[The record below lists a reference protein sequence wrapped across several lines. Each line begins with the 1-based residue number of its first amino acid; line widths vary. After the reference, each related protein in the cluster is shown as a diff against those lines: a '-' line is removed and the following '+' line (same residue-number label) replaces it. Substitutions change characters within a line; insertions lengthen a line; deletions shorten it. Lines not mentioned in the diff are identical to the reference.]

1 MELIGEKFKGKMKI
15 KLLTA
20 LLALL
25 ACTSVAQARTYFDY
39 TKYTYQWWEETAV
52 PHDAKITETAKNP
65 WQMNWLKDVLMH
77 NKEIP
82 GNWAVDETEYVD
94 YTVKRADG
102 TTGDYFPER
111 EGLTVLLYA
120 LKAGTNKENTPNEPN
135 TAEEFENSVDSIK
148 LITNTTECNDAYIL
162 SFSGK
167 WDRFYF
173 AAKGK
178 HRHHY
183 YNPKKEDGHSLRD
196 EEGNQI
202 WVDETYPC
210 GWELFSPTGNAF
222 NLSDEDYDRTPNF
235 IETLRRGGVYK
246 ITHDCANVGG
256 QGHYFSIAENGKL
269 DSLENVTLVVPK
281 KRYQQWDQ
289 TTHPGFHWPNTREGE
304 SGTKRDADG
313 KYTWYNPDYCPR
325 LGLYTAELK
334 IKSVTQKISDGKRKY
349 NVLLNWNSNLKNDKG
364 LNWPGDETCKLY
376 LVKDDGTKETI
387 DIGTG
392 KNTYSYTHEVT
403 QTNKEQVF
411 KYIVVC
417 QPTGTNPNDPVQTIT
432 KPVTARIPALK
443 EIQTELGYR
452 SRFIKEAGLNSYKN
466 TIQLYP
472 EGGNTRY
479 KIYRK
484 PVAIKKTASF
494 DETPVEIAKVVMQMH
509 GSQNVWD
516 IFYDNQISEQ
526 DVNRF
531 DYDQNHDDG
540 IYSGHPDDFIEV
552 YDYFTEKTVAD
563 VTKRAQEY
571 IYTISQSY
579 DGVTWSTPV
588 EIGTAPVYSGKL
600 VANYNVYD
608 EHQAYYDRKDMSECK
623 PSKLHGLK
631 IQDLETNQNKYAE
644 VSTYHIYVGDYIG
657 YSGLKQVT
665 APEEIPGD
673 PGTFY
678 VGRLTVNS
686 QHGVNTYGTN
696 EVKKLN
702 TNITINAKRGTCAP
716 FDKDNNINIYEALV
730 NFNGVTDKDIAP
742 YVYGYSV
749 KRDVQGENPVFLCKL
764 NNQQFADGRSSN
776 YTAIKSDYPTGNE
789 TTALSF
795 NDVFTGNEQTN
806 GETYYDIRMY
816 STDISE
822 EDHQQELEYIYV
834 TDIRIVVQHEAFTD
848 LAYRSRFIKDADL
861 NSYKNSLIIH
871 PYKSASYKIYRR
883 ANSLTHSSTG
893 IDINPINIAIFE
905 TSFYSNGGCQYQVGY
920 YNEMSRTAT
929 DRFDNEELDYGDGID
944 AGTNKPIVIN
954 DYFTESTKL
963 QEESRAASYTYSISE
978 QLTDGTWS
986 TPVDFALVP
995 VYSGKLGDP
1004 EYLPSYT
1011 YAQIQEDMKMANPSI
1026 RGGLDATDHADIV
1039 FTDYQNEYLT
1049 QDDFKAAIHAI
1060 YQGGKLAVQQ
1070 QGNGMPKL
1078 SVKLLEYGVQQH
1090 VGEYVVDSPWGENT
1104 YGTAPISIGIS
1115 DVDIST
1121 PKHVWRPYGTD
1132 GTKAV
1137 FTTLIEIT
1145 PKMAN
1150 MFPSATSSTKQKP
1163 YVFYYNVSNF
1173 DDDFKEDIL
1182 LNSLEDVVGNG
1193 WATNYAEIKKTYPI
1207 GTSRTNKTTA
1217 REIRVKDVD
1226 VSEYITENGGLLDLD
1241 TQQGYFVRMYYT
1253 PTLSKTGGRPTL
1265 NQKFYIADSDT
1276 FFYIYN
1282 GDTTGVNDVNVDKSV
1297 VDVKYYNLMGVC
1309 SDKPFDGA
1317 NIKVE
1322 RHADGTTT
1330 TTKIMK

>member
-1 MELIGEKFKGKMKI
+1 MKI

-25 ACTSVAQARTYFDY
+25 ACTSVVQAQKNYFDY
-39 TKYTYQWWEETAV
+39 TKYTYQWWEGTVV

-65 WQMNWLKDVLMH
+65 WQMNWLKGVLM
-77 NKEIP
+77 NNEEIP
-82 GNWAVDETEYVD
+82 GNWAVDDTEYVD

-102 TTGDYFPER
+102 TTENHFPER

-135 TAEEFENSVDSIK
+135 TPEEFENSVDSIK

-162 SFSGK
+162 SFSGT

-183 YNPKKEDGHSLRD
+183 YNPIKEDGHSLRD

-246 ITHDCANVGG
+246 ITHDCSNVGG

-269 DSLENVTLVVPK
+269 DPLENVTLVVPK

-289 TTHPGFHWPNTREGE
+289 TTHPGFRWPDTREGE

-325 LGLYTAELK
+325 LGLYTANLS
-334 IKSVTQKISDGKRKY
+334 IKSVTHRISDGKRKY

-364 LNWPGDETCKLY
+364 LNWPGDETCELY
-376 LVKDDGTKETI
+376 LVNDDKTKTRL
-387 DIGTG
+387 
-392 KNTYSYTHEVT
+392 NTSTNQYSYTHEVT

-411 KYIVVC
+411 TYIVVC
-417 QPTGTNPNDPVQTIT
+417 HPTGTNPNDPVQTIT
-432 KPVTARIPALK
+432 KTVTARIPALK
-443 EIQTELGYR
+443 EIQVDFGYR
-452 SRFIKEAGLNSYKN
+452 SRFIRNAGVNSYKN
-466 TIQLYP
+466 TITLHP
-472 EGGNTRY
+472 EGGNTTY

-494 DETPVEIAKVVMQMH
+494 DETPVEIAKVVMRMH
-509 GSQNVWD
+509 GTDNQWD
-516 IFYDNQISEQ
+516 IFSYNQISEQ

-579 DGVTWSTPV
+579 DEVTWSTPV

-702 TNITINAKRGTCAP
+702 TNITINAKRGTSAP
-716 FDKDNNINIYEALV
+716 FDKNNNINIYGALV

-742 YVYGYSV
+742 YVYGYAV
-749 KRDVQGENPVFLCKL
+749 KRDIQGENPVFLCKL
-764 NNQQFADGRSSN
+764 NNQQFADGWSSD
-776 YTAIKSDYPTGNE
+776 YTSIKSDYPTGS
-789 TTALSF
+789 TTKPVSF
-795 NDVFTGNEQTN
+795 NDVFTGDEQNN

-834 TDIRIVVQHEAFTD
+834 TDIRIVVEHEHSTAPIPGNYDFS
-848 LAYRSRFIKDADL
+848 YRSRFIKDAGV
-861 NSYKNSLIIH
+861 NSYKNSIDFTTESTVEEYKFYRKPVSLNQSLSFDETPILIADVTFN
-871 PYKSASYKIYRR
+871 KLNNSWIYNSHNQLEGLD
-883 ANSLTHSSTG
+883 AN
-893 IDINPINIAIFE
+893 
-905 TSFYSNGGCQYQVGY
+905 
-920 YNEMSRTAT
+920 
-929 DRFDNEELDYGDGID
+929 RFDR
-944 AGTNKPIVIN
+944 IVVQTTKEDKNAAFTIA
-954 DYFTESTKL
+954 DYFTEEPISD
-963 QEESRAASYTYSISE
+963 ESARAAAYVYLISKSVNGVWTE
-978 QLTDGTWS
+978 PEEIG
-986 TPVDFALVP
+986 VAP
-995 VYSGKLGDP
+995 VYSGKITDP
-1004 EYLPSYT
+1004 VYSPSYS
-1011 YAQIQEDMKMANPSI
+1011 YIEIKMDMKKMSDDNTRLAP
-1026 RGGLDATDHADIV
+1026 TDHATIEIEH
-1039 FTDYQNEYLT
+1039 YQNDYISQTERNKATYGFYRDSELAYNGLT
-1049 QDDFKAAIHAI
+1049 SSSIDIKLYEDKNSTGKEFD
-1060 YQGGKLAVQQ
+1060 GGVYTGQI
-1070 QGNGMPKL
+1070 
-1078 SVKLLEYGVQQH
+1078 SVNSK
-1090 VGEYVVDSPWGENT
+1090 WGLNT
-1104 YGTAPISIGIS
+1104 YGTFPRALDQIDCEISSPEPESEEDQLNHGWQWFG
-1115 DVDIST
+1115 D
-1121 PKHVWRPYGTD
+1121 PEGEE
-1132 GTKAV
+1132 KAFFV
-1137 FTTLIEIT
+1137 NLFIK
-1145 PKMAN
+1145 PKMYRPLLNIRLAH
-1150 MFPSATSSTKQKP
+1150 P
-1163 YVFYYNVSNF
+1163 YVYYYSVTKSVTKDGDTDKSTF
-1173 DDDFKEDIL
+1173 SL
-1182 LNSLEDVVGNG
+1182 LNDVEDTSGHG
-1193 WATNYAEIKKTYPI
+1193 WATNIAPIKKTYPI
-1207 GTSRTNKTTA
+1207 GTSYNKTTDVN
-1217 REIRVKDVD
+1217 EIWIDKDYSGTD
-1226 VSEYITENGGLLDLD
+1226 VHLQL
-1241 TQQGYFVRMYYT
+1241 GYYVRMYYT
-1253 PTLSKTGGRPTL
+1253 PTYTTGTPTKT
-1265 NQKFYIADSDT
+1265 QKFYIVDNSCSFDLQQ
-1276 FFYIYN
+1276 F
-1282 GDTTGVNDVNVDKSV
+1282 TTGVNDVNVDKSV

-1330 TTKIMK
+1330 STKMMK